1 MIAQRVLFVDD
12 DTELGN
18 FVSMA
23 LESIGYKV
31 HFQNSLVGIET
42 IVNEFSPSIILL
54 DVEIG
59 EDNGIER
66 AKTVLANFGHIPILF
81 VSSHTDSETI
91 AHGILTG
98 GVGYIRK
105 PFTMK
110 ELEAYIK
117 RFALT
122 ANILYLAR
130 YSLHLKEQKLLYEE
144 KPVKK
149 LSKLE
154 FKLLQ
159 LLVLHKNKVLTK
171 EKITEVL
178 WEGGLDEGCEASLN
192 NLVSRLRDLLNK
204 DDAIAIETVRGKG
217 YRLSIG

>member
-18 FVSMA
+18 FVSIA
-23 LESIGYKV
+23 LESMGYKV

-66 AKTVLANFGHIPILF
+66 AKTVLANFKHIPILF
-81 VSSHTDSETI
+81 VSSHNDAETI

-105 PFTMK
+105 PFTIK
-110 ELEAYIK
+110 ELEAYVK
-117 RFALT
+117 RFALD
-122 ANILYLAR
+122 ANILYFSH
-130 YSLHLKEQKLLYEE
+130 YSLHLKEQKLFYQEE
-144 KPVKK
+144 LVKK

-159 LLVLHKNKVLTK
+159 LLVSHKNTALTK
-171 EKITEVL
+171 EMIAEVL

-192 NLVSRLRDLLNK
+192 NLISRLRDLLSK
-204 DDAIAIETVRGKG
+204 DDTIAIETIRGKG
-217 YRLSIG
+217 YRLIIE

>member
-23 LESIGYKV
+23 LESTGYKV
-31 HFQNSLVGIET
+31 HFQNSLIGIET

-66 AKTVLANFGHIPILF
+66 AKTVLANFKHIPILF
-81 VSSHTDSETI
+81 VSSHTDAETI

-105 PFTMK
+105 PFAIK

-117 RFALT
+117 RFALD
-122 ANILYLAR
+122 ANILYFSH
-130 YSLHLKEQKLLYEE
+130 YSLHLKEQKLFYQEE
-144 KPVKK
+144 LVKK
-149 LSKLE
+149 LSKFE

-159 LLVLHKNKVLTK
+159 TFVSHKNRTLNK
-171 EKITEVL
+171 EKAATVL
-178 WEGGLDEGCEASLN
+178 WEGGFDEGCEASLN
-192 NLVSRLRDLLNK
+192 NLISRLRDFLSK
-204 DDAIAIETVRGKG
+204 DDKVVIETIRGKG
-217 YRLSIG
+217 YQLIIA